1 MSTLNDVKMKSLAD
15 KLVEVEKVK
24 VELENAI
31 DEVAGDKKV
40 KISKKKIF
48 KRK

>member
-15 KLVEVEKVK
+15 KLVEIESVKAEVES
-24 VELENAI
+24 AI

-40 KISKKKIF
+40 KITKPKKAK
-48 KRK
+48 